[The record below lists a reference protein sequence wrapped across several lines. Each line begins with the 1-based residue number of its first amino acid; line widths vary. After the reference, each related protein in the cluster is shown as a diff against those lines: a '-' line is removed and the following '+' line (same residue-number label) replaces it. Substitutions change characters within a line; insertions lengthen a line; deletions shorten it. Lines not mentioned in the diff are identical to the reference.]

1 MTEPA
6 LYPNV
11 IEGSAS
17 PYFPP
22 LYEKPDCAKC
32 EKRKDCWSCGK
43 YQRDR
48 RDFTYTSGRCP
59 RLPDMRGF
67 VEKDERELY
76 AQTFPLLHAERAGAD
91 ETLHLYLS
99 LPDAGEKRLKK
110 VYRTYGC
117 WWFRDGKDSE
127 TGCAIRRVL
136 SIENCYSPQDILSYM
151 DIRHADYCL
160 FPAII
165 TDGYL

>member
-1 MTEPA
+1 MMMKE
-6 LYPNV
+6 YPNV
-11 IEGSAS
+11 VAGSAS

-32 EKRKDCWSCGK
+32 EKRRDCYSCGK

-76 AQTFPLLHAERAGAD
+76 AQTFPLLHAERGGI
-91 ETLHLYLS
+91 EGEYTLNLSLS
-99 LPDAGEKRLKK
+99 LPGEKRVRT
-110 VYRTYGC
+110 VYRSNGYGV
-117 WWFRDGKDSE
+117 WWFRDGKDPE
-127 TGCAIRRVL
+127 TGYVFRR
-136 SIENCYSPQDILSYM
+136 ILHFDDGFTSAAEILERM
-151 DIRHADYCL
+151 RSDYCL
-160 FPAII
+160 FPVIV

>member
-1 MTEPA
+1 MTESA

-22 LYEKPDCAKC
+22 MYQKPDCARC

-67 VEKDERELY
+67 VEQDERELY
-76 AQTFPLLHAERAGAD
+76 ARTFPLLHAERAE

-99 LPDAGEKRLKK
+99 LPDMKRTKK
-110 VYRTYGC
+110 VTRSKKYGF
-117 WWFRDGKDSE
+117 WIFRDGD
-127 TGCAIRRVL
+127 IRRVL
-136 SIENCYSPQDILSYM
+136 DFRFDDEQAVLDEMERL
-151 DIRHADYCL
+151 HADYCL